1 MDLARGIGFDQ
12 AKEVL
17 LPFYS
22 GFLKDAESEVR
33 TAAVGRLSDFSGI
46 LDAQSIIVKLIPSL
60 KDLESDSF
68 TYVRSALAENILSI
82 CPIIERG
89 PTNDHVLP
97 IFLNLL
103 RDDNSEVR
111 LNLFKRLEDLN

>member
-1 MDLARGIGFDQ
+1 M
-12 AKEVL
+12 
-17 LPFYS
+17 
-22 GFLKDAESEVR
+22 
-33 TAAVGRLSDFSGI
+33 
-46 LDAQSIIVKLIPSL
+46 KLIPSL
-60 KDLESDSF
+60 KELESDSF

-111 LNLFKRLEDLN
+111 LNLFKRLEDLNQVIGIENLQESIIPSLTDLSQDKNWRIKLSVVQQFPVLAR